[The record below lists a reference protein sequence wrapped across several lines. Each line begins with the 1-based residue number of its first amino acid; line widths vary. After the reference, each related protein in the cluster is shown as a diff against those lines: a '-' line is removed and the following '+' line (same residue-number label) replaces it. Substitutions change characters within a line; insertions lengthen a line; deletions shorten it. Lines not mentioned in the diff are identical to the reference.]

1 MRQMTPLTEA
11 VVVRRSTGSVTSTRS
26 AHPGHGSAS
35 ASTSSSVVT
44 SSSSLSR
51 RRVPGVIYGVA
62 TGANA
67 GDRL

>member
-1 MRQMTPLTEA
+1 
-11 VVVRRSTGSVTSTRS
+11 
-26 AHPGHGSAS
+26 
-35 ASTSSSVVT
+35 VVT